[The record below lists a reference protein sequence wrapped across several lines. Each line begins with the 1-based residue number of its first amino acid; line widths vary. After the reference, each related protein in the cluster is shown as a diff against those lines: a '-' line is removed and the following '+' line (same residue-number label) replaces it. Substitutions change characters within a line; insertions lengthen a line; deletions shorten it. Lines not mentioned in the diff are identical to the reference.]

1 MRRAIA
7 AVAITGLIGGGVA
20 IPLTLTAQAAYG
32 DQPASPG
39 CGGQTVALFNHNT
52 PNPNGNPNA
61 SAGPGVSLGGHVSG
75 AVHSAQSECL

>member
-1 MRRAIA
+1 MRRVIA
-7 AVAITGLIGGGVA
+7 AVAVSVLMGGGVT
-20 IPLTLTAQAAYG
+20 IPLTLTAQAANA

-61 SAGPGVSLGGHVSG
+61 SAGPGVSLGGHVSD
-75 AVHSAQSECL
+75 AVHGAQSECL